1 MFKIRSLGLVRG
13 PLFTDSQVLNQ
24 ASTFQLIFERKKMKV
39 IPNKRLWLFPD
50 EPIDDFVSDQRRVEA
65 DATRNDATRND
76 ATLTSKKQL
85 LNYFRNGCK
94 FVECQISDWMIA
106 NKFQDSIAA
115 TRAGTGQDPRA
126 QKPVNK
132 FGLVVHYLKA
142 L

>member
-13 PLFTDSQVLNQ
+13 PLFKDSQVLNQ
-24 ASTFQLIFERKKMKV
+24 ASTFQLMFERKKMKV

-65 DATRNDATRND
+65 DAKRRD

-85 LNYFRNGCK
+85 LNYFWNGCK

-115 TRAGTGQDPRA
+115 TRAGTAKTEP
-126 QKPVNK
+126 KSPWINL
-132 FGLVVHYLKA
+132 GL
-142 L
+142 